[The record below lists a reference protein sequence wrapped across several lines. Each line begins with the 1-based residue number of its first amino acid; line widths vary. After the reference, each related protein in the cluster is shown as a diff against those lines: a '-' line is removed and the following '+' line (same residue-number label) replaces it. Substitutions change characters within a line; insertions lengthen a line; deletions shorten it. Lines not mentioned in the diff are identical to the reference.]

1 MHLLFYGKE
10 QVKLLGTKSVETF
23 LREQTEKVGVA

>member
-10 QVKLLGTKSVETF
+10 QVKLLGTKSVENF
-23 LREQTEKVGVA
+23 LREQTEKVGGA